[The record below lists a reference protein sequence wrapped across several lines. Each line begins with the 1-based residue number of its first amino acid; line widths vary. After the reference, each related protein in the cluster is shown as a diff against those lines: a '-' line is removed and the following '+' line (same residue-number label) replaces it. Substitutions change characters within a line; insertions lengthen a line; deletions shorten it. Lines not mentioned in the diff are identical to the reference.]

1 MSERL
6 IASAS
11 RNFDISRSIVI
22 RGVRAAARDRVVI
35 AIAVIA
41 GLAGV
46 AAPAALAPLLGE
58 ALQSL
63 IDTAP
68 FIAASV
74 LIAAAVKA
82 SGADRLIGR
91 ALAGKTHIAVMTAA
105 LFGALSPFCS
115 CGVVPLIAALLAAG
129 VPLAPVMAFW
139 LASPVIDPEMMVLSW
154 GVLGAELTLAKTLS
168 AVVIGLMGGAAVM
181 LVDRAGGF
189 GDVLKGAARGG
200 CATGCG
206 VKSAIDPNARPAY
219 AFWREGARRR
229 LFGQEAARA
238 GLFLAKWLSLAFLL
252 EAIMLR
258 TIPMDRVAA
267 GLADLGLWSIPAAA
281 AVGVPSYLN
290 GYAAIP
296 LVRGLIDVG
305 LTPAAAL
312 SFMVAGGITS
322 VPAAIAVHA
331 LVRWPVF
338 LAYLA
343 VAAVGSIGVGLL
355 YALWG
360 AGAGAVGL

>member
-1 MSERL
+1 MSDRSTLSHPSKFE
-6 IASAS
+6 IS
-11 RNFDISRSIVI
+11 RNIGF
-22 RGVRAAARDRVVI
+22 RAARAVTRDRVVI
-35 AIAVIA
+35 ALALIATA
-41 GLAGV
+41 
-46 AAPAALAPLLGE
+46 AALIQPTALGPLLG
-58 ALQSL
+58 ATLQSL

-74 LIAAAVKA
+74 LIAAGVKA

-91 ALAGKTHIAVMTAA
+91 ALAGKTHIAVVTAA

-154 GVLGAELTLAKTLS
+154 GVLGAEITLAKTLS
-168 AVVIGLMGGAAVM
+168 AVALGLLGGATVM

-189 GDVLKGAARGG
+189 GDVLKGAALGG

-206 VKSAIDPNARPAY
+206 VKSAIDPDARPVW
-219 AFWREGARRR
+219 AFWREGPRRR
-229 LFGQEAARA
+229 LFAQEAARA
-238 GLFLAKWLSLAFLL
+238 GLFLAKWLTLAFLL

-296 LVRGLIDVG
+296 LVRGLMDVG
-305 LTPAAAL
+305 LTPGAAL

-338 LAYLA
+338 LTYLA
-343 VAAVGSIGVGLL
+343 VAAVGSVGVGLL

-360 AGAGAVGL
+360 TGAGSL

>member
-1 MSERL
+1 MSDRSTLPNANYFE
-6 IASAS
+6 IS
-11 RNFDISRSIVI
+11 RNNVK
-22 RGVRAAARDRVVI
+22 RALRAIAGDRVVLALL
-35 AIAVIA
+35 AISGAAALV
-41 GLAGV
+41 
-46 AAPAALAPLLGE
+46 APAALGPLLGE
-58 ALQSL
+58 TLQSL

-82 SGADRLIGR
+82 SGSDRLIGR
-91 ALAGKTHIAVMTAA
+91 ALAGKTHIAVVTAA

-139 LASPVIDPEMMVLSW
+139 LASPIIDPEMMVLSW
-154 GVLGAELTLAKTLS
+154 GVLGAEITLAKTLS
-168 AVVIGLMGGAAVM
+168 AVLMGLLGGAAVM

-206 VKSAIDPNARPAY
+206 VKSAIDPTARPAY

-229 LFGQEAARA
+229 LFGREAAHA
-238 GLFLAKWLSLAFLL
+238 GLFLAKWLTLAFLL

-296 LVRGLIDVG
+296 LVRGLMDVG

-338 LAYLA
+338 LTYLG
-343 VAAVGSIGVGLL
+343 VAAAGSVGVGLL
-355 YALWG
+355 FALWLG
-360 AGAGAVGL
+360 AAPAG

>member
-1 MSERL
+1 MSDRSTLTTPTNFEN
-6 IASAS
+6 S
-11 RNFDISRSIVI
+11 RNNVI
-22 RGVRAAARDRVVI
+22 KALGAVMRDRVVI
-35 AIAVIA
+35 ALFLIAV
-41 GLAGV
+41 G
-46 AAPAALAPLLGE
+46 AALTAPYAVGGLLGE
-58 ALQSL
+58 TLQSL
-63 IDTAP
+63 LDTAP

-82 SGADRLIGR
+82 SGSDRLIGR
-91 ALAGKTHIAVMTAA
+91 ALAGRTHVAVMTAA

-154 GVLGAELTLAKTLS
+154 GVLGAEITLAKTLS
-168 AVVIGLMGGAAVM
+168 AVAIGLLGGAAVM

-200 CATGCG
+200 CATSCG
-206 VKSAIDPNARPAY
+206 VKSAIDPTARPVW

-229 LFGQEAARA
+229 LFGQEFSRA
-238 GLFLAKWLSLAFLL
+238 GLFLAKWLTLAFLL

-258 TIPMDRVAA
+258 TIPMDQVAA
-267 GLADLGLWSIPAAA
+267 GLSDLGLWSIPAAA

-296 LVRGLIDVG
+296 LVRGLMDVG

-338 LAYLA
+338 LTYLA
-343 VAAVGSIGVGLL
+343 VAAVGSVTVGLL
-355 YALWG
+355 FALWL
-360 AGAGAVGL
+360 AAA